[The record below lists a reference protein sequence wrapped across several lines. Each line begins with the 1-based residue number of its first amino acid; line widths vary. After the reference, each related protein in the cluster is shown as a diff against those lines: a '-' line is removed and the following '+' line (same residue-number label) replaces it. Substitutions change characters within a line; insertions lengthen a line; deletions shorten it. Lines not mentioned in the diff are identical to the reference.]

1 MTILYVGSN
10 ILNYPSIS
18 AAMIDSTVGD
28 TITLEGNYS
37 NELALVTQNNLRAI
51 RFSENVVADIRE
63 WTSTWGRRALDFGGR
78 AGYHDFNQ
86 I

>member
-1 MTILYVGSN
+1 VWAPLTDCPGCLR
-10 ILNYPSIS
+10 
-18 AAMIDSTVGD
+18 
-28 TITLEGNYS
+28 
-37 NELALVTQNNLRAI
+37 LRAI

>member
-1 MTILYVGSN
+1 M
-10 ILNYPSIS
+10 
-18 AAMIDSTVGD
+18 AASDAAPGLVNLSGLMDDAKCFAFVRQHRWP
-28 TITLEGNYS
+28 EG
-37 NELALVTQNNLRAI
+37 VRCPRAI

>member
-1 MTILYVGSN
+1 MILRLVSSGDDRALTIRDHLVSLVRNSGDIEVQRDSVR
-10 ILNYPSIS
+10 LIS
-18 AAMIDSTVGD
+18 
-28 TITLEGNYS
+28 
-37 NELALVTQNNLRAI
+37 RAI

-78 AGYHDFNQ
+78 VGYHDCNQ

>member
-1 MTILYVGSN
+1 
-10 ILNYPSIS
+10 
-18 AAMIDSTVGD
+18 MIIGATPTSKPQ
-28 TITLEGNYS
+28 ITNTLKGM
-37 NELALVTQNNLRAI
+37 ALRGRAI
-51 RFSENVVADIRE
+51 RFSENVVADIGE

>member
-1 MTILYVGSN
+1 MILRLVSSGDDRALTIRDHLVSLVRNSGDIEVQRDSVR
-10 ILNYPSIS
+10 LIS
-18 AAMIDSTVGD
+18 
-28 TITLEGNYS
+28 
-37 NELALVTQNNLRAI
+37 RAI

>member
-1 MTILYVGSN
+1 MAETGLLLLEQFLANTSYHYVRYY
-10 ILNYPSIS
+10 I
-18 AAMIDSTVGD
+18 ADH
-28 TITLEGNYS
+28 
-37 NELALVTQNNLRAI
+37 ALQCKPLGRRVRAI

>member
-1 MTILYVGSN
+1 MHGVHWCFRSC
-10 ILNYPSIS
+10 P
-18 AAMIDSTVGD
+18 AP
-28 TITLEGNYS
+28 
-37 NELALVTQNNLRAI
+37 RAI